1 MRSEYAAFVAQVNI
15 LRKNCP
21 GAVFT
26 ALGTMWN
33 QFELLENCEIS
44 YFIFHINMAVHCP
57 YMSNVHAKALFCIFA
72 DEEEVW
78 KNSCPSYW
86 QAVTVGSYIS
96 DRKHQRQ
103 LLAIYILNT
112 SALFIHMRYIE
123 NCRSDLT
130 QKQTCIYST
139 YLIIVTDAADAVSV
153 NFSGQCKFLQI

>member
-1 MRSEYAAFVAQVNI
+1 M
-15 LRKNCP
+15 
-21 GAVFT
+21 
-26 ALGTMWN
+26 
-33 QFELLENCEIS
+33 
-44 YFIFHINMAVHCP
+44 HCP
-57 YMSNVHAKALFCIFA
+57 YICKVHAKALFCIFA

-96 DRKHQRQ
+96 DWKHQRQ

-153 NFSGQCKFLQI
+153 NFSGWCKFLQILRKKLAFRQILRKKVAFFYRFNAKNWRFSV